1 MLSCTTARC
10 DRTCGLA
17 TTGARFRLTT
27 GTLGSLCWLHS
38 TLAFASSTLQTTN
51 AAHTVRQLDTLLHV
65 CSALLYRCRCL
76 HLDNPRVLAILAR
89 VFSDAR
95 EHVLEDGNVEVAV
108 TVAQTTD
115 LVVAGPP
122 LLTARD
128 ELLDS
133 KSTKFVRIPFPAQTQ
148 MFEIAQTT
156 TMRLTYFMAATQA
169 LQRVNT

>member
-1 MLSCTTARC
+1 MQYAPPDTATQCSAVSYRI
-10 DRTCGLA
+10 RRNL
-17 TTGARFRLTT
+17 RL
-27 GTLGSLCWLHS
+27 GTLGSNGWLYT
-38 TLAFASSTLQTTN
+38 TLAFAWSTLQTTN

-65 CSALLYRCRCL
+65 CNALLYRCRCL
-76 HLDNPRVLAILAR
+76 HLDNLRVLASLAR

-133 KSTKFVRIPFPAQTQ
+133 KSTKFVRIPVPEQTQ